1 MTPLEWLLGL
11 LQWILGFMLGSILT
25 GYFTTKVVVPRVMKN
40 KDVQELVALFR
51 EGKAYLH
58 EILENQKKRRGET
71 DMELIIKKDGT
82 ILLLG
87 KEIGKAPHTLENIKI
102 IELVVAG
109 PEGARIVQT
118 IQGSRPASAEEI
130 GLNISVE

>member
-71 DMELIIKKDGT
+71 DMELTIKKDGT